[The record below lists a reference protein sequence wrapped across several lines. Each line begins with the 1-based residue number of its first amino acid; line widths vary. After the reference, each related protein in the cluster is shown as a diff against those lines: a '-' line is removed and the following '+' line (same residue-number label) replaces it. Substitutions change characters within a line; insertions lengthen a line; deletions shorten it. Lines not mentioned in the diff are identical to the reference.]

1 MPQTSEASDVEQKE
15 LRSALKA
22 SEGSQLEIEIGC
34 GSGTFLTNYA
44 SRQPNSVFV
53 GIDLKKNRCEKTR
66 AKLRRHGLV
75 NAFVIN
81 RRAEEVIEELPPG
94 SVEAF
99 HIYFPDPWPKA
110 RHRGRRFLRAGEL
123 NQMVEALVPGGRIL
137 FATDFL
143 DYHVQ
148 ARVLFAY
155 HGELTLDH
163 STVPEGADLSSF
175 AVRLAGVGAGMKVAC
190 AYKSRA

>member
-1 MPQTSEASDVEQKE
+1 MEQKE

-81 RRAEEVIEELPPG
+81 RRAEEVIEELR
-94 SVEAF
+94 
-99 HIYFPDPWPKA
+99 K
-110 RHRGRRFLRAGEL
+110 EL
-123 NQMVEALVPGGRIL
+123 SAKEALLAESIGIATVSAERVPSVPLARSITP
-137 FATDFL
+137 AEEAPESITDR
-143 DYHVQ
+143 Q
-148 ARVLFAY
+148 MQERVLRVKQ
-155 HGELTLDH
+155 L
-163 STVPEGADLSSF
+163 
-175 AVRLAGVGAGMKVAC
+175 
-190 AYKSRA
+190 